1 MLHVFGKIEELQKR
15 KKDYEES
22 VGAVISYTPRQ
33 SMYQNSESSRLYDT
47 RQFLLLKSPRGDW
60 NFVKGHRENGETD
73 YQTLRREIQEETGIR
88 RFSILNYLGDVNY
101 TFLKKNI
108 EIEKVVKFYHVSAF
122 NSQIMISQEH
132 VDYAWLGY
140 EQAKKLLTFW
150 QSKDIL
156 VRVLD

>member
-1 MLHVFGKIEELQKR
+1 MMQKR

-22 VGAVISYTPRQ
+22 VGAVISYSPRQ

-73 YQTLRREIQEETGIR
+73 YQTLQREIHEETGIR

-108 EIEKVVKFYHVSAF
+108 EIEKVVKFYHISVF

-156 VRVLD
+156 VRILD